1 MKFQLKPYGIFG
13 LRVKPEHYLSATHF
27 QYLGRT
33 ELVPLFCWS
42 LIHPCSSSAVFFE
55 LLSLS
60 KIRQEMTTS
69 EVYRVK
75 FHETNLPMDWSQ
87 VPYHRIHFP
96 VPRRVVIQCYDN
108 LSDFFSQYN
117 IEYKG
122 HKLNV
127 EEKKPRGERTHSG
140 SRPGIRR
147 DGPRFNHRGGRG
159 GGFGGPP
166 REDSGNRDQGRFSN
180 VNKANMNRR

>member
-1 MKFQLKPYGIFG
+1 MVSLVWGLSQNTTFPPHTSNTWEELSWCLSFAGVSFIPVHPQLCFSSCFLSPKLDRRWQPLKCIGWSFMRPIYQWIGLKFHIIGYISLYRAVLWFNAMKI
-13 LRVKPEHYLSATHF
+13 
-27 QYLGRT
+27 
-33 ELVPLFCWS
+33 S
-42 LIHPCSSSAVFFE
+42 LI
-55 LLSLS
+55 
-60 KIRQEMTTS
+60 
-69 EVYRVK
+69 
-75 FHETNLPMDWSQ
+75 
-87 VPYHRIHFP
+87 
-96 VPRRVVIQCYDN
+96 
-108 LSDFFSQYN
+108 FFSQYN

>member
-13 LRVKPEHYLSATHF
+13 LRVKPEHYLSASHF

-33 ELVPLFCWS
+33 ELVPLFYWS
-42 LIHPCSSSAVFFE
+42 LIHPCSASAVLLE
-55 LLSLS
+55 LFALF

-69 EVYRVK
+69 EVCRVE
-75 FHETNLPMDWSQ
+75 FHETNLPVDWSQ

-96 VPRRVVIQCYDN
+96 VLRRVVIQCYEN
-108 LSDFFSQYN
+108 FSDLFSQYN
-117 IEYKG
+117 VEYKG

>member
-1 MKFQLKPYGIFG
+1 M
-13 LRVKPEHYLSATHF
+13 
-27 QYLGRT
+27 
-33 ELVPLFCWS
+33 C
-42 LIHPCSSSAVFFE
+42 
-55 LLSLS
+55 
-60 KIRQEMTTS
+60 
-69 EVYRVK
+69 RVK
-75 FHETNLPMDWSQ
+75 FHETNLPIDWTQ

-96 VPRRVVIQCYDN
+96 VPCRVVIQCYEN
-108 LSDFFSQYN
+108 FSDLFSQYN
-117 IEYKG
+117 VEYKG